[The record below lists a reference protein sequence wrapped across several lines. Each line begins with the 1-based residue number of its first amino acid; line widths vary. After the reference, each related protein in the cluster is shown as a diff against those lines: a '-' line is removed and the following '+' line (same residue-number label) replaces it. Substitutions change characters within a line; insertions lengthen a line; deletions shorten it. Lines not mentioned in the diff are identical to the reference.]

1 MEKLVKQVSRAKS
14 LIKGVKLPKN
24 LVLKLVSFFFA
35 VFLWYFVVGE
45 DKIDTTLYIPLEIT
59 NLPQNLVI
67 SNQFRKQL
75 EVTVNGPRG
84 LVRSIS
90 GKDISRPVDLSNVQ
104 PGNHVIKNT
113 PESIE
118 LPNSIQIQNIRP
130 ANISLTIDRL
140 VKKELPIK
148 PVLEG
153 EPAAGYEVAGL
164 FAVPPTLELT
174 APAAILKEDVF
185 LSTEPIDISG
195 LKKNFTAEVS
205 LKVRDEITELIGEPT
220 ISVNVLIKEK
230 EVSRAFENIPVSFTH
245 EAQRTTYRLDHH
257 HVDVKATIPY
267 HLAEKAAGDFQL
279 EAVIDADK
287 LPAGQYELPVRIV
300 SAIPDIKIERVI
312 PDTIKIRISPPQPVM
327 KKQLRSQ

>member
-1 MEKLVKQVSRAKS
+1 MEKLVKQVSRAKG
-14 LIKGVKLPKN
+14 LIKRVKLPKN

-90 GKDISRPVDLSNVQ
+90 GKDITRPVDLSNVQ

-153 EPAAGYEVAGL
+153 EPAEGYEMAGL

-174 APAAILKEDVF
+174 APAAILEDDVF
-185 LSTEPIDISG
+185 LPTEPIDISG

-205 LKVRDEITELIGEPT
+205 LKVRDDITELIGEPT

-230 EVSRAFENIPVSFTH
+230 EVSRSFENIPVSFTH

-257 HVDVKATIPY
+257 YVDIKATIPY
-267 HLAEKAAGDFQL
+267 HLAEKAAGDFQF
-279 EAVIDADK
+279 EAVIDAGK
-287 LPAGQYELPVRIV
+287 LPAGQHELPVRIV
-300 SAIPDIKIERVI
+300 SANPDIKIEKVI
-312 PDTIKIRISPPQPVM
+312 PATIKIRISPPQPVM
-327 KKQLRSQ
+327 KKQLRAQ